1 VIGQKVESKK
11 TTVRLVGGLGN
22 QLFIYFAGLYVSRKA
37 GTKLLCDLS
46 YLDTDV
52 SKHGVAITSF
62 DLEGVFIRDS
72 KWKTNIKI
80 AWNRII
86 SHLTLKSKHFTR
98 IYQYISRTHVSQ
110 GVGYDADLEI
120 IRPDLSFFGYFQTW
134 RYARAVNNHSQ
145 LVLKIKNPSEWF
157 IQLKSIAEQEQ
168 PIMIHVRHGDYY
180 QEQNSFIGVLGA
192 NYYKNAIR
200 EVRAAGV
207 SSPIWVFSNDAES
220 ARKLLSPHLDREVTW
235 VVSPAGTDAAEELAL
250 MQFGGAHIIA
260 NSTFSW
266 WGAFLSRS
274 TKLVI
279 APRAWFKD
287 QKEPLDLIPPE
298 WRRVENDWI

>member
-1 VIGQKVESKK
+1 VESKK

-37 GTKLLCDLS
+37 GTKLVCDLS

-72 KWKTNIKI
+72 KWKTNIEI

-86 SHLTLKSKHFTR
+86 SYLSLKSNHFMR

-120 IRPDLSFFGYFQTW
+120 IRPDLIFFGYFQTW

-220 ARKLLSPHLDREVTW
+220 ARKLLGPHLDREVTW